1 MAIKI
6 YNDITLDSN
15 QIKDVSLERL
25 ATGSQP
31 AGFEGQ
37 IYYNTSTNAIRY
49 YNGSSWIELD
59 GAGDVTTVTATNGV
73 KDTGTST
80 NPIIEVDYSS
90 ANDNIVSAAG
100 SGTTLATG
108 DEFIVN
114 DGGTVL
120 RYTINDI
127 ISLATSDVTSLAVA
141 VGSASTGLP
150 ISQNATFGAITLTS
164 HPYNGGS
171 NIGYVP
177 TGGTSTTFLN
187 GAGSWATP
195 TDTQAEWTA
204 AADSGT
210 QQVISDGTTLFF
222 QGGDGIGTA
231 TTTDTLTFTLALT
244 ELTASTA
251 TAVGTDRLAG
261 VWGGTQG
268 TKQLQG
274 IPINLFG
281 TPTANVGMGSNKITG
296 LADPT
301 SDQDAATKAYVD
313 AAIVGGLTF
322 KGAYDAST
330 DPGDPVL
337 TGASNIASTKG
348 DVYSVSVAG
357 DFGSGAE
364 AVEVGDLIIINDD
377 IAADSSPADSLFD
390 IVQNNIDLATNSVA
404 GIAKFPTGNGFATM
418 TAGTS
423 TAGVVKLSAGANV
436 TSLGS
441 SANSLTI
448 TTDAFG
454 KITTATEQA
463 ISITTSDITNF
474 DTAVETVIESYST
487 TIAFGD
493 NSATSFTLTHNFG
506 TRDVM
511 VQVYEV
517 ATDDTVEC
525 SVSRS
530 STAAIVV
537 NTGSYV
543 PGTAAMEALITK
555 IL

>member
-25 ATGSQP
+25 SANP

-37 IYYNTSTNAIRY
+37 IYYNTTENAIRY
-49 YNGSSWIELD
+49 YNGSAWIELD

-73 KDTGTST
+73 KITGGDAN
-80 NPIIEVDYSS
+80 NPVVEVDYTT

-100 SGTTLATG
+100 AGGTLATG

-127 ISLATSDVTSLAVA
+127 ISLATSDVTSLALA
-141 VGSASTGLP
+141 VGADSTGLP
-150 ISQNATFGAITLTS
+150 ITSPTTFGAVTLTS
-164 HPYNGGS
+164 RPYNGGS
-171 NIGYVP
+171 NVGFVP
-177 TGGTSTTFLN
+177 AGGGGLTFLN
-187 GAGSWATP
+187 GDGNWSTP
-195 TDTQAEWTA
+195 IDTQAEWTA
-204 AADSGT
+204 VGDSGS
-210 QQVISDGTTLFF
+210 QAISNGTTLLFS
-222 QGGDGIGTA
+222 GSTGIDTA
-231 TTTDTLTFTLALT
+231 VSADTLTFTLDLT
-244 ELTASTA
+244 ELPSNSS

-296 LADPT
+296 LAAPT
-301 SDQDAATKAYVD
+301 NDQDAATKAYVD
-313 AAIVGGLTF
+313 AQIVGGLTF

-330 DPGDPVL
+330 NPGDPVL
-337 TGASNIASTKG
+337 TGAANIASTKG

-364 AVEVGDLIIINDD
+364 EVEVGDLIIINDD
-377 IAADSSPADSLFD
+377 IAADSTPADSLFD

-418 TAGTS
+418 TAGTA
-423 TAGVVKLSAGANV
+423 TAGVVKLSAGDEKTDEGS
-436 TSLGS
+436 TSE
-441 SANSLTI
+441 SLTI

-454 KITTATEQA
+454 KITAVNAAA

-474 DTAVETVIESYST
+474 TAAVETVIESYST

-493 NSATSFTLTHNFG
+493 ASASSFTLQHNLG

-517 ATDDTVEC
+517 ATNDTVEC
-525 SVSRS
+525 SVSRTS
-530 STAAIVV
+530 HQLCYCRYRLLCSGRLRY
-537 NTGSYV
+537 GSFNH
-543 PGTAAMEALITK
+543 
-555 IL
+555 

>member
-25 ATGSQP
+25 ATGSEP

-37 IYYNTSTNAIRY
+37 IYYNTTQNAIRY
-49 YNGSSWIELD
+49 YNGSAWIELD

-73 KDTGTST
+73 KNTGDATD
-80 NPIIEVDYSS
+80 PVIEVDYSS

-127 ISLATSDVTSLAVA
+127 ISLATSDVTSLTVA
-141 VGSASTGLP
+141 VGSDSTGTP
-150 ISQNATFGAITLTS
+150 ISQNSTTGAVTLTS

-177 TGGTSTTFLN
+177 VGGGSLTFLN
-187 GAGSWATP
+187 GDGNWSTP
-195 TDTQAEWTA
+195 LDTQAEWTA
-204 AADSGT
+204 AANTGT
-210 QQVISDGTTLFF
+210 SQDISDGTTLLFS
-222 QGGDGIGTA
+222 GSTGIDTA
-231 TTTDTLTFTLALT
+231 VTTNTLTFTLNLS
-244 ELTASTA
+244 ELGSSSA
-251 TAVGTDRLAG
+251 TAVGTDRVAG
-261 VWGGTQG
+261 VWNGSQG

-301 SDQDAATKAYVD
+301 NDQDAATKAYVD

-322 KGAYDAST
+322 KGAYNANTNSPELWDT
-330 DPGDPVL
+330 
-337 TGASNIASTKG
+337 TNIASTKG

-357 DFGSGAE
+357 DFGSGSE

-377 IAADSSPADSLFD
+377 IAADSDPADSLFD

-423 TAGVVKLSAGANV
+423 TAGVVKLSAGAEV

-454 KITTATEQA
+454 KITTAAEQA
-463 ISITTSDITNF
+463 ISITTSAITNF
-474 DTAVETVIESYST
+474 DAAVETVIESYST

-493 NSATSFTLTHNFG
+493 TSASTFVLTHSLG

-517 ATDDTVEC
+517 STDDTVEC
-525 SVSRS
+525 SVSRT
-530 STAAIVV
+530 STNTITV

>member
-25 ATGSQP
+25 ATGSEP

-37 IYYNTSTNAIRY
+37 IYYNTTENAIRY
-49 YNGSSWIELD
+49 YNGAAWIELD

-73 KDTGTST
+73 KNTADATD
-80 NPIIEVDYSS
+80 PVIEVDYTST
-90 ANDNIVSAAG
+90 NDNIVSAAG

-127 ISLATSDVTSLAVA
+127 ISLATSDVTSLTVA
-141 VGSASTGLP
+141 VGSDSTGTP
-150 ISQNATFGAITLTS
+150 ISQNSPTGAVTLTS

-177 TGGTSTTFLN
+177 AGGGSLTFLN
-187 GAGSWATP
+187 GDGNWSTP
-195 TDTQAEWTA
+195 LDTQAEWTA
-204 AADSGT
+204 AANTGT
-210 QQVISDGTTLFF
+210 SQDISDGTTLLFS
-222 QGGDGIGTA
+222 GSTGIDTA
-231 TTTDTLTFTLALT
+231 VTTNTLTFTLNLS
-244 ELTASTA
+244 ELGSSSA
-251 TAVGTDRLAG
+251 TAVGTDRVAG
-261 VWGGTQG
+261 VWNGSQG

-301 SDQDAATKAYVD
+301 NDQDAATKAYVD

-322 KGAYDAST
+322 KGAYDASSN
-330 DPGDPVL
+330 PGSPVL
-337 TGASNIASTKG
+337 TGAANIASTKG

-357 DFGSGAE
+357 DFGSGSE

-423 TAGVVKLSAGANV
+423 TAGVVKLSAGDEKTNEGS
-436 TSLGS
+436 TSE
-441 SANSLTI
+441 SLTI

-454 KITTATEQA
+454 KITAVNAAA
-463 ISITTSDITNF
+463 ISITTSAITNF
-474 DTAVETVIESYST
+474 DAAVETVIESYST

-493 NSATSFTLTHNFG
+493 NSATSFTLTHSFG

-525 SVSRS
+525 SVSRTS
-530 STAAIVV
+530 PNTITV
-537 NTGSYV
+537 NTGSFV

>member
-25 ATGSQP
+25 ATGSEP

-37 IYYNTSTNAIRY
+37 IYYNTTQNAIRY
-49 YNGSSWIELD
+49 YNGAAWIELD

-73 KDTGTST
+73 KITGGDAN
-80 NPIIEVDYSS
+80 NPVVEVDYTT
-90 ANDNIVSAAG
+90 AGDNIVSAAG

-127 ISLATSDVTSLAVA
+127 ISLATSDVTSLTVA
-141 VGSASTGLP
+141 VGSDSTGVP
-150 ISQNATFGAITLTS
+150 ISQNATTGAVTLTS

-171 NIGYVP
+171 NVGYVP
-177 TGGTSTTFLN
+177 VGGGSLTFLN
-187 GAGSWATP
+187 GNGDWATP
-195 TDTQAEWTA
+195 IDTQAEWDVA
-204 AADSGT
+204 GDSGSPQT
-210 QQVISDGTTLFF
+210 ISDGTTLLF
-222 QGGDGIGTA
+222 QGGDGI
-231 TTTDTLTFTLALT
+231 
-244 ELTASTA
+244 A
-251 TAVGTDRLAG
+251 TAVSSNTLTLTLRLDELSANTSTASGTDRVAG

-301 SDQDAATKAYVD
+301 NDQDAATKAYVD

-322 KGAYDAST
+322 KGAYNANTNSPALWDT
-330 DPGDPVL
+330 
-337 TGASNIASTKG
+337 TNIASTKG
-348 DVYSVSVAG
+348 DVYSVSTPG
-357 DFGSGAE
+357 DFGIGSE

-377 IAADSSPADSLFD
+377 IAADSNPADSLFD

-418 TAGTS
+418 TAGTN
-423 TAGVVKLSAGANV
+423 TAGVVKLSTGDEKTDEGS
-436 TSLGS
+436 TSE
-441 SANSLTI
+441 SLTI

-454 KITTATEQA
+454 KITAVNAAA

-474 DTAVETVIESYST
+474 TAAVETVIESYSIT
-487 TIAFGD
+487 EPFGD
-493 NSATSFTLTHNFG
+493 ASASSFTLQHNLG

-517 ATDDTVEC
+517 ATEDTVEC
-525 SVSRS
+525 SVSR
-530 STAAIVV
+530 TNINYVTV
-537 NTGSYV
+537 DTGSYV
-543 PGTAAMEALITK
+543 PGASAMEALITK

>member
-25 ATGSQP
+25 STAQQP

-37 IYYNTSTNAIRY
+37 IYYNTDENAIRY
-49 YNGSSWIELD
+49 FDGSNWIELD

-73 KDTGTST
+73 KDTGTSI

-100 SGTTLATG
+100 AGTDLATG
-108 DEFIVN
+108 NEFIVN

-127 ISLATSDVTSLAVA
+127 ISLASSDVTSLTLA
-141 VGSASTGLP
+141 VGSASTGDP
-150 ISQNATFGAITLTS
+150 IDSNGVTGAITLTS
-164 HPYNGGS
+164 QPYDGGS
-171 NIGYVP
+171 NVGFVP
-177 TGGTSTTFLN
+177 AGGGSLTFLN
-187 GAGSWATP
+187 GDGDWATP
-195 TDTQAEWTA
+195 SDTQAEWTA
-204 AADSGT
+204 AA
-210 QQVISDGTTLFF
+210 TTGDP
-222 QGGDGIGTA
+222 QDIGDG
-231 TTTDTLTFTLALT
+231 DTLLFTGGVGLATALTTNTLTLSLVLT
-244 ELTASTA
+244 ELAANTVSAS
-251 TAVGTDRLAG
+251 GTDRVAG
-261 VWGGTQG
+261 IWSGSQG

-281 TPTANVGMGSNKITG
+281 TPTAAVAMGSQKITG

-313 AAIVGGLTF
+313 SVITGGLIF
-322 KGAYDAST
+322 QGAYDASSAAPNSSAKEGWT
-330 DPGDPVL
+330 
-337 TGASNIASTKG
+337 
-348 DVYSVSVAG
+348 YSVSVAG
-357 DFGSGAE
+357 DGGGFWSTDL
-364 AVEVGDLIIINDD
+364 EVGDLIIANENDPVD
-377 IAADSSPADSLFD
+377 EDDWTE
-390 IVQNNIDLATNSVA
+390 VQNNIDLATNSVA
-404 GIAKFPTGNGFATM
+404 GIAKFPTANGFATI
-418 TAGTS
+418 TD
-423 TAGVVKLSAGANV
+423 GVVKLSEGDEV
-436 TSLGS
+436 TNLGS

-454 KITTATEQA
+454 KITNATQQA

-474 DTAVETVIESYST
+474 ETAVETVIESYSK

-493 NSATSFTLTHNFG
+493 AEATSFVLSHYFG
-506 TRDVM
+506 TNDVM
-511 VQVYEV
+511 VQIYEV
-517 ATDDTVEC
+517 ATADTVEC
-525 SVSRS
+525 SVSR
-530 STAAIVV
+530 TNTNTITV

-555 IL
+555 IV